1 MKASG
6 IGVTRSIDFLRA
18 DVGGPSQNAML
29 EMRCGD
35 SVRQSLLFGETIE
48 DFKWLFQ
55 TWVDAMGGVHPKT
68 INTDQDAAIAGGGV
82 SGYTGDADDN
92 FHIPSNVLAN
102 VGVHMHELSSGTL
115 ATQSSQAC
123 DLLDPYIVVTKGR
136 VAKRMKG
143 PIELSRSGA
152 KMCRGCNKLVVGH
165 DKCNYPYLKSVDPTN
180 QSYNIDVISTAR
192 GMGRGHGR
200 RGLNTTVWLD
210 EGSQLKGYGQVHID
224 FESEVIPC
232 KNQEIGAQSNLNT
245 DKHGEIVGDLGDLLQ
260 CMSMMN
266 HEIHH
271 LKKEVCFLK
280 EADKCCELDVSA
292 IKRNQVLMVVV
303 ICAILAGLLA
313 LGQQHF
319 GTEKLHWCGRNLEQR
334 ANDFTNPTASKR
346 DELLKR
352 RKKHTLGPDG

>member
-1 MKASG
+1 
-6 IGVTRSIDFLRA
+6 
-18 DVGGPSQNAML
+18 
-29 EMRCGD
+29 
-35 SVRQSLLFGETIE
+35 
-48 DFKWLFQ
+48 
-55 TWVDAMGGVHPKT
+55 
-68 INTDQDAAIAGGGV
+68 
-82 SGYTGDADDN
+82 
-92 FHIPSNVLAN
+92 
-102 VGVHMHELSSGTL
+102 MHELSSGTL

-152 KMCRGCNKLVVGH
+152 KMCRG
-165 DKCNYPYLKSVDPTN
+165 
-180 QSYNIDVISTAR
+180 
-192 GMGRGHGR
+192 
-200 RGLNTTVWLD
+200 WLD